1 MTPRRVLTQNAALS
15 EIESLGLHEEE
26 LSPINQLHLPGNENS
41 KIDSKRSSAERDMNR
56 SVSNEIPLEVIQIE
70 MTDDARVKLFTDDK
84 QDQRERDFSGSPVR
98 RGKREQK
105 SMEIE

>member
-1 MTPRRVLTQNAALS
+1 
-15 EIESLGLHEEE
+15 
-26 LSPINQLHLPGNENS
+26 
-41 KIDSKRSSAERDMNR
+41 MNR

-105 SMEIE
+105 SMEFE